1 VSRRRGAALLEVLLA
16 VALLAG
22 ALWCWHRGVQT
33 TLFPPYTRGAAAQLV
48 TYYSA
53 PWISGAVTCAVVA
66 GLLAV
71 DTVRN
76 YRLAAGASVVQPAA
90 TDAGTAQR

>member
-1 VSRRRGAALLEVLLA
+1 MSRRRGVALLEVLLA

-33 TLFPPYTRGAAAQLV
+33 TLFPPYTRGAAAQPV

-53 PWISGAVTCAVVA
+53 PWISGAVACVVVA

-76 YRLAAGASVVQPAA
+76 YRLASGASLGRQAS